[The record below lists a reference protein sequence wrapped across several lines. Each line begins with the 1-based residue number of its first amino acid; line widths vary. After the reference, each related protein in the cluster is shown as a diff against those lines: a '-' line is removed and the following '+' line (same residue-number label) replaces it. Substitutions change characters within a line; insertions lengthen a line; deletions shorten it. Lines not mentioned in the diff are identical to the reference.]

1 MRERRKRGKIVS
13 GVKRVSPKVEFV
25 QRRGAGRAGENVAD
39 GMAFIGTFGA
49 KIVVCA
55 LNEEFI

>member
-1 MRERRKRGKIVS
+1 MQRI
-13 GVKRVSPKVEFV
+13 SPKVKSV
-25 QRRGAGRAGENVAD
+25 KRRGAGRAGENVAD